1 MILFEDMISD
11 DSFIRWLANAVGYQ
25 PVQLKQLLKENKTNT
40 RNAKFGQETSQEIYD
55 FRLQSCINSNKS
67 DYNLTKITQRSFLEQ
82 YSNIRDTNLIEKQVK
97 MKDNSKVIYTAP
109 RLVYTQSIRKLHDS
123 FNKSSTT
130 PVSLSMFF
138 KYKPYYCVRPT
149 EKEK

>member
-55 FRLQSCINSNKS
+55 FLLQSCINSNKS
-67 DYNLTKITQRSFLEQ
+67 DCNLTKIT
-82 YSNIRDTNLIEKQVK
+82 
-97 MKDNSKVIYTAP
+97 
-109 RLVYTQSIRKLHDS
+109 
-123 FNKSSTT
+123 
-130 PVSLSMFF
+130 
-138 KYKPYYCVRPT
+138 
-149 EKEK
+149 

>member
-67 DYNLTKITQRSFLEQ
+67 DYNLTKIT
-82 YSNIRDTNLIEKQVK
+82 
-97 MKDNSKVIYTAP
+97 
-109 RLVYTQSIRKLHDS
+109 
-123 FNKSSTT
+123 
-130 PVSLSMFF
+130 
-138 KYKPYYCVRPT
+138 
-149 EKEK
+149 